1 VGERERYAFELFPRG
16 DLSVAIDRREA
27 LLRVFTEVKVHD
39 GQSRGGNAHRLSALG
54 SLGDEVL
61 GLLSPTLQPG
71 CRIEEGEGLVW
82 AQLSG
87 ARRPMVL
94 FPADSPARSV
104 FERFDGLTMIEAL
117 ARTLAA
123 EQEWTEAKAFAY
135 VRGLFLHLMTL
146 GVCVPK

>member
-1 VGERERYAFELFPRG
+1 VAERDRYAFELFPRG
-16 DLSVAIDRREA
+16 DLPIAIGRREA
-27 LLRVFTEVKVHD
+27 LLKVVTDLRVRA
-39 GQSRGGNAHRLSALG
+39 GQGRGGNAHRLSGLG

-61 GLLSPTLQPG
+61 GLLSPMLLPD

-82 AQLSG
+82 ARLSG
-87 ARRPMVL
+87 ARRPVAL

-104 FERFDGLTMIEAL
+104 FDRFDGQTMIESL

-123 EQEWTEAKAFAY
+123 EQEWAEAKAFAY

-146 GVCVPK
+146 GVCAPK